1 SIFCLF
7 FSVKRICRGRYGR
20 HINEEIR
27 IVLIGKTGSGKSA
40 TGNSILGGKMF
51 DSSISGSSVT
61 SKYSK
66 QHALRFTK
74 RIQIVDTPGIFDTRQ
89 SNEKI
94 QEEIAN
100 CVDITSPGPHAFI
113 LVLSISRYTE
123 EEDTSILHFVKHFGD
138 DIFKYIIVLFTRK
151 DDLDEEGQTIQQYIE
166 TVPTELKLIIQKCA
180 GRVISFNN
188 RLNGDENYA
197 QVVELLSM
205 IMKNVANNEGRW
217 YTNKMY
223 FEAGKLITEREK
235 KELKRAKEEKEK
247 EFKTFENILD
257 EKHKAKFAELEKR
270 RQMTRR
276 QLEALQIKDQQTE
289 KESKLLQQQCNTLQR
304 KLEYKKM
311 DQKKKI

>member
-1 SIFCLF
+1 
-7 FSVKRICRGRYGR
+7 
-20 HINEEIR
+20 
-27 IVLIGKTGSGKSA
+27 
-40 TGNSILGGKMF
+40 MF
-51 DSSISGSSVT
+51 ESSISGSSVT
-61 SKYSK
+61 SKCSR

-100 CVDITSPGPHAFI
+100 CIDITSPGPHAFI

-123 EEDTSILHFVKHFGD
+123 EEDKSILHFVKHFGD
-138 DIFKYIIVLFTRK
+138 DIFKYFIVLFTRK
-151 DDLDEEGQTIQQYIE
+151 DYLDEEGQTIQQYIE
-166 TVPTELKLIIQKCA
+166 TVPSKLKLIIQRCA
-180 GRVISFNN
+180 GRVIAFNN

-205 IMKNVANNEGRW
+205 ILKNVENNEGMC

-223 FEAGKLITEREK
+223 REAGKLTTERKEE
-235 KELKRAKEEKEK
+235 ELKRATEEKEK
-247 EFKTFENILD
+247 ELKTLENILD
-257 EKHKAKFAELEKR
+257 EKHKAEFAELEKR

-276 QLEALQIKDQQTE
+276 QLESLQIKDQQNE
-289 KESKLLQQQCNTLQR
+289 KESKLLQQQYKTLQR